1 MPTLPDWI
9 VLVPPLLVIIS
20 VLTTRRM
27 IFSFLL
33 GIITSALIVKGG
45 NILQAAQ
52 LTFKHLWTSTGLGKA
67 TSIEGFLSSWSLLIF
82 IFLICLGILIV
93 FLSESGAANA
103 YVQLV
108 RKKVHS
114 KKEAES
120 ASLIL
125 SLFFFIDDYFSA
137 LTVGSVMKPLALLH
151 NVHPVKLAFLTT
163 AMATP
168 LTLLSPISSWVGEIV
183 LQLKNVGIGP
193 ESPTT
198 VIATDPYSVL
208 VSAIPYLLYPIL
220 LVLGTWYIVL
230 RGISYGPM
238 QKYDNYISPTHETA
252 ADVGPKLQQTASL
265 IDFILPL
272 VVLVGTVFG
281 MLLYTG
287 NYHLMGGTNSLF
299 MALKTATVHIALF
312 TGGITSL
319 VFSIVYFYTK
329 GTVPAHKIAPSM
341 RTGFMLMFPSIIM
354 LVCAWS
360 LGAILKNDLETG
372 SYIAT
377 MVASIINVE
386 YFPLI
391 CFIFGALIAWMIGSA
406 WATIGLMFP
415 IVIDMLQELLN
426 LGTNVPLHSVELI
439 IPLIGATLSGAV
451 LGVHLSVLSDNP
463 IMSAASTG
471 ANHLE
476 HVKTMAW
483 YVIPIGLV
491 SALGFTFIGLM
502 IDNLGHGMSLGIGI
516 IGCTVLTVV
525 VLELC
530 QYLFSK
536 PQT

>member
-1 MPTLPDWI
+1 MPALPDWI
-9 VLVPPLLVIIS
+9 VLVPPLLVIVS

-45 NILQAAQ
+45 NIIQAVQ
-52 LTFKHLWTSTGLGKA
+52 LTLKHLWTSTGLGKA
-67 TSIEGFLSSWSLLIF
+67 TSIQGFLSSWSLLIF

-93 FLSESGAANA
+93 FLSESGAAEA
-103 YVQLV
+103 YIQLI
-108 RKKVHS
+108 RKKVHT

-193 ESPTT
+193 EGPTT

-238 QKYDNYISPTHETA
+238 QKYDNYISPTHETVA
-252 ADVGPKLQQTASL
+252 NIGKNASL

-287 NYHLMGGTNSLF
+287 NYHLMGGTNSLV
-299 MALKTATVHIALF
+299 MALKAATVHQALF
-312 TGGITSL
+312 TGGVTSL
-319 VFSIVYFYTK
+319 LLSIIYFYAK
-329 GTVPAHKIAPSM
+329 GTVPAHKIAPSI
-341 RTGFMLMFPSIIM
+341 RTGFMLMFPSILM
-354 LVCAWS
+354 LICAWS

-426 LGTNVPLHSVELI
+426 LGTNVPLASVELI

-491 SALGFTFIGLM
+491 AALGFTFIGLT
-502 IDNLGHGMSLGIGI
+502 IDNLGQRLSLGIGI
-516 IGCTVLTVV
+516 LGSIVLTVV

-536 PQT
+536 N